1 MSSFDGRICI
11 FAGYNDARYFNDI
24 VSFCSYSNMWVPVLK
39 AGNKVAPEPRIPFVF
54 TEISG
59 GNLLVFGGKN

>member
-1 MSSFDGRICI
+1 
-11 FAGYNDARYFNDI
+11 
-24 VSFCSYSNMWVPVLK
+24 MWVPVLK